1 MSALFGDLVI
11 VDVLLLPLKE
21 LWGKMVIAI
30 RHSTGNANA
39 GFLKRVVLDN
49 RQTRAQSQLRLNED
63 FDLKPTSQ
71 ITDMANLSARLARE
85 SNRPANDHLQLPGIL
100 LTMTPNSDWDLLGD
114 AIAGSATGTKAGIPQ
129 LRGRP
134 NQCSMGKCLSAVQ
147 SPFYRARIGPLG
159 TWIHGEAI

>member
-39 GFLKRVVLDN
+39 GFLKKVVLDN

-85 SNRPANDHLQLPGIL
+85 SNRPANDHPSPIAW
-100 LTMTPNSDWDLLGD
+100 NSTNHDAEFRLGFVRRRD
-114 AIAGSATGTKAGIPQ
+114 CWISYRDQGWHTAIEGAPE
-129 LRGRP
+129 P
-134 NQCSMGKCLSAVQ
+134 M
-147 SPFYRARIGPLG
+147 
-159 TWIHGEAI
+159 